1 MSQPTRK
8 LILVA
13 SSDPTLMKLLIMVL
27 AESYEV
33 TQSKTGD
40 EAFEKSVSLRP
51 HLIVIDDALPGTGA
65 IALCSRLRK
74 NSATRHA
81 GIFILSS
88 SGEVASKISAFEAG
102 ADEFIAKPF
111 DSKELAYRVKNL
123 VARVTIPTEAEA
135 APAKHGRVIAC
146 FGTKGGVGKTTVA
159 VNTALA
165 LLRQS
170 GGRVAI
176 FDADFF
182 FGDVGVHLNVPPTRS
197 VMDLIEHIHNLDAE
211 FVDQIVLRHP
221 TGLRVLLSPFSPEK
235 ADLITA
241 EHVKTLLGFL
251 AELND
256 YVVVDCH
263 ANYDD
268 RTLSI
273 LDRADEIMMVVT
285 PEVGPLKN
293 TRMFLD
299 IAEKLGISL
308 DKVHIVLNRSNSN
321 VGIETQ
327 EIERSF
333 KHRVQFGIISG
344 GRPVVLSVNK
354 GEPLLTG
361 KLDNPVAQEI
371 LRIAD
376 WIIKNSAKV
385 QA

>member
-1 MSQPTRK
+1 MSQVTRK
-8 LILVA
+8 LIVIA
-13 SSDPTLMKLLIMVL
+13 SNDPTLVKLLNMVL

-33 TQSKTGD
+33 VQTKTGD
-40 EAFEKSVSLRP
+40 EAFEKAVSLRP
-51 HLIVIDDALPGTGA
+51 HLIIIDDALPGTGRN
-65 IALCSRLRK
+65 ALCSKLRK
-74 NSATRHA
+74 NAATRHA
-81 GIFILSS
+81 GLLILSS
-88 SGEVASKISAFEAG
+88 TGDMAEKISAFEAG
-102 ADEFIAKPF
+102 ADEFLTKPF
-111 DSKELAYRVKNL
+111 DSKELTYRVKNL
-123 VARVTIPTEAEA
+123 VARVHIPTEAET
-135 APAKHGRVIAC
+135 APVERGRVIAF

-170 GGRVAI
+170 GGRVTI

-197 VMDLIEHIHNLDAE
+197 VMDLIEHMDNLDAE
-211 FVDQIVLRHP
+211 FVDQVVLRHP

-241 EHVKTLLGFL
+241 EHVKTLIGFL

-263 ANYDD
+263 ATYDD

-273 LDRADEIMMVVT
+273 LDRADEIMLVVT

-308 DKVHIVLNRSNSN
+308 DKVHIILNRSNSN

-327 EIERSF
+327 EIERNF
-333 KHRVQFGIISG
+333 KHRVQFSIVSG
-344 GRPVVLSVNK
+344 GRPVVLSVNQ
-354 GEPLLTG
+354 GQPLLTG
-361 KLDNPVAQEI
+361 KLDNPVSQEI

-376 WIIKNSAKV
+376 WTIKKSARN
-385 QA
+385 

>member
-1 MSQPTRK
+1 MSQVARK
-8 LILVA
+8 LILIT
-13 SSDPTLMKLLIMVL
+13 STDPTLVKLLNMLL
-27 AESYEV
+27 ADSFEV
-33 TQSKTGD
+33 VQCKTGD
-40 EAFEKSVSLRP
+40 EAFERSVSLRP
-51 HLIVIDDALPGTGA
+51 QLIIIDDAVPGGGS
-65 IALCSRLRK
+65 IALCGKLRR
-74 NSATRHA
+74 NPATRHA
-81 GIFILSS
+81 GILLLSGS
-88 SGEVASKISAFEAG
+88 AEMTIKISAFEAG
-102 ADEFIAKPF
+102 ADEFITKPF
-111 DSKELAYRVKNL
+111 DSKELMYRVKNL
-123 VARVTIPTEAEA
+123 VSRVHIPTEAQP

-165 LLRQS
+165 LHRQS

-197 VMDLIEHIHNLDAE
+197 VMDLIEHVDNLDAE

-241 EHVKTLLGFL
+241 EHIKAVVGFL

-263 ANYDD
+263 ATYDD

-273 LDRADEIMMVVT
+273 LDRADEILLIVT

-321 VGIETQ
+321 VGIESQ

-333 KHRVQFGIISG
+333 KHRVQFSIVSG
-344 GRPVVLSVNK
+344 GRPVVMSVNQ
-354 GEPLLTG
+354 GQPLLTG
-361 KLDNPVAQEI
+361 KLDNAVAQEI
-371 LRIAD
+371 IRIAD
-376 WIIKNSAKV
+376 WIIKNSPKA
-385 QA
+385 